1 MSDITPIKQTKI
13 SAWQDSLNAVTK
25 QLKIA
30 QSLQAESLNL
40 MKEAQEL
47 DITERA
53 KVLGNVTMSLSKAQD
68 MENQCYDR
76 ITYLRSHYP
85 Y

>member
-1 MSDITPIKQTKI
+1 M
-13 SAWQDSLNAVTK
+13 TK

-47 DITERA
+47 EITERA
-53 KVLGNVTMSLSKAQD
+53 RVLGNVTMSLSKAQD

>member
-1 MSDITPIKQTKI
+1 MSDITPIKQAKI

-47 DITERA
+47 DIIERA
-53 KVLGNVTMSLSKAQD
+53 KVLGSVTISLSKAQD

-76 ITYLRSHYP
+76 IVYLRSHYP